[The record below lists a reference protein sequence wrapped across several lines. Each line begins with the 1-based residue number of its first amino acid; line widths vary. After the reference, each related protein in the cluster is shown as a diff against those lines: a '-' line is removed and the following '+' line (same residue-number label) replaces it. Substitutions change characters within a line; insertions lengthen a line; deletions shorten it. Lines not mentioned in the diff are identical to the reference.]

1 MEACL
6 RTYLIAEKR
15 NNFALAMLSAVIIF
29 SLVLILIGAIWAQTK
44 KEKKLVLSLHQLIEM
59 AITKSPEMGETLSEI
74 SANQSDLEQ
83 VKAAYY
89 PQLESMAMVGPVG
102 DAKRPVVRGTRIV
115 DPSPDTIGA
124 FGRIDFSVAQPLYTF
139 GKLSN
144 RKEAATRGVR
154 AKTLKLEEKK
164 NEIILRV
171 KELYY
176 GLILA
181 RAGVDAANDAD
192 SFFEDARRRMNR
204 LLELGSTNVSESDL
218 YRVDAYRANTIRFQA
233 EAEKGVKVA
242 YFALKSLVDLPPDT
256 EFEPAEKVLSMKE
269 EGLADL
275 EDYIRRAYGDRP
287 EFKQLDEALAAQ
299 KFQIEAAQG
308 DRYPSF
314 FVALEGSL
322 AGAPG
327 REILHNAYIPDEFNH
342 ADIGIIAGIKWNFD
356 FGISK
361 AKVDKEKAEYERLH
375 YTKAFAKLNIPIQVA
390 KSYQE
395 VKEWKVAVEAYQQAA
410 VASRKWV
417 VTALTNFDMGVG
429 PADDLL
435 RAIEKYGE
443 NQGKYLESLF
453 NYNVSLAQ
461 LEYSVGG
468 HSSVSGLG
476 GSK

>member
-1 MEACL
+1 METCL
-6 RTYLIAEKR
+6 RAKSLRKR
-15 NNFALAMLSAVIIF
+15 KRLVFGILRGVIIF
-29 SLVLILIGAIWAQTK
+29 TLVLIPFGVAWAQK
-44 KEKKLVLSLHQLIEM
+44 QKEEKLVLSLEQLIEM
-59 AITKSPEMGETLSEI
+59 AIAKSPEIGETRSEI

-89 PQLESMAMVGPVG
+89 PQLESTAIVGPVG
-102 DAKRPVVRGTRIV
+102 DAERPAVRGTRIV
-115 DPSPDTIGA
+115 DPSPSTSLDTIGV
-124 FGRIDFSVAQPLYTF
+124 FGRIDFTVAQPLYTF

-144 RKEAATRGVR
+144 RKEAATRGIK
-154 AKTLKLEEKK
+154 AKEMKLVEKK
-164 NEIILRV
+164 NEIVLKV

-176 GLILA
+176 ALILA

-192 SFFEDARRRMNR
+192 SFFDDARRRMNR

-218 YRVDAYRANTIRFQA
+218 YRLDAYRANTVRSGAQ
-233 EAEKGVKVA
+233 AEKGLKVA

-256 EFEPAEKVLSMKE
+256 EFEPAEKVLSMQE

-275 EDYIRRAYGDRP
+275 EGYIQKAYGERP

-299 KFQIEAAQG
+299 ESQIQAVQS

-327 REILHNAYIPDEFNH
+327 RETFRNAYISDEFNH
-342 ADIGIIAGIKWNFD
+342 VNVGVIAGIKWNFD

-361 AKVDKEKAEYERLH
+361 ARVDKEKAEYGRLH
-375 YTKAFAKLNIPIQVA
+375 YTKASAKLNIPIQVA
-390 KSYQE
+390 KYYQE
-395 VKEWKVAVEAYQQAA
+395 VREWKIAVGAYNQAA

-417 VTALTNFDMGVG
+417 ITALTNFDMGIG
-429 PADDLL
+429 AADDML

-443 NQGKYLESLF
+443 NQGKYLEALF
-453 NYNVSLAQ
+453 NYNLSLAQ
-461 LEYSVGG
+461 LEYAVGG
-468 HSSVSGLG
+468 KSW
-476 GSK
+476 